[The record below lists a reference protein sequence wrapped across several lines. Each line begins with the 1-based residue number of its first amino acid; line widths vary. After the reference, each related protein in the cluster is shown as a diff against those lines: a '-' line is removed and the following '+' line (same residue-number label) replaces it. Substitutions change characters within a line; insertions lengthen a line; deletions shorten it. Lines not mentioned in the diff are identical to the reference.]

1 MRSIAL
7 LWFFLIPALCCGESL
22 TLDLRDAATTR
33 GWRGLHDMAP
43 LERTAD
49 GLMTRS
55 TGDDPYL
62 ATTPLSVPDGRPL
75 ILTMRA
81 RSRAG
86 GSFQV
91 FYYADGDGPS
101 EGRSVRFS
109 LPGGDVQEISVAL
122 PPLTAKTRFRFDPPL
137 GETFLERVT
146 LEPRLEISDPPLP
159 QIGRAQVAPTG
170 PELEHGTSRLAY
182 SSTSWNHLALS
193 VGGKTVAA
201 GHPRPLVGYRQ
212 GDQVRWLDINEVP
225 GRTQTERTKQT
236 LTCVRHV
243 TDPDGGAWTFR
254 HEIAPGSLPGT
265 FDLGATVACDQA
277 REIVFVPLLL
287 VCPGLGTF
295 GQTKAQG
302 LFAGVEYLDHD
313 PSRSEAD
320 VRGPGAA
327 RRVPAAHKVTFPLM
341 AIHHDN
347 TWSSLIWHR
356 SGEVAPLFDSPDRT
370 CGSGAHLMGLIAPG
384 PDPNLRTDGDLFPF
398 RPGRLE
404 PNQPLTARAT
414 LAAGE
419 GASVVPAIETYV
431 ASRGGA
437 DSFSGSSS
445 TGSIAS
451 GGQGLSPLPEI
462 GDPQAHLTNA
472 ARGWL
477 DTPIRDGDRFRHAL
491 PGETFAAHPA
501 ADAAWMMEQLAHLSK
516 DVALSQRLRETADS
530 AWKAVEGR
538 DLAAHR
544 VGHLTTPV
552 APLLRGEITDSLRH
566 SRERAEAADRRF
578 DPEGRILYTP
588 RPDKD
593 YSTTH
598 WSKEA
603 NGLAAQVVAQ
613 FLEDAAFSGNQD
625 LIARAIGR
633 LRGLDEFART
643 VPRGAQTWE
652 IPLHTPDI
660 LAAAHLTRAYV
671 LGWELTGEK
680 PFLESARYWAWT
692 GVPFVYLENPTPQ
705 PIGPYATIAVLGA
718 TNWEAPLW
726 IGLPVQWCGLC
737 YADSLLRLAPHDGT
751 GPWRHIAE
759 GIARSGLQQTYP
771 ADHPRHGLLPDSFTL
786 DIQQRN
792 IFDINPGTLHPVAMA
807 AVFGQPPYSLTSL
820 DSGKLLIHAAG
831 RVVATG
837 TPDTGVHIGVVPSF
851 PGPSRVLIHG
861 CSPRAKIQVDGREKA
876 LQDSSTWIA
885 ESQTWVLTV
894 TGKADIEIQPGE

>member
-7 LWFFLIPALCCGESL
+7 LWFFLLPVCSRGESL
-22 TLDLRDAATTR
+22 TLDLRAPATTR
-33 GWRGLHDMAP
+33 GWRELHDLAP
-43 LERTAD
+43 LERTAE
-49 GLMTRS
+49 GLVTRS

-62 ATTPLSVPDGRPL
+62 ATAALRVPDGRPL

-81 RSRAG
+81 RHRTG

-109 LPGGDVQEISVAL
+109 LPGGALQEISVAL
-122 PPLTAKTRFRFDPPL
+122 PPLTAKTRFRFDPPI
-137 GETFLERVT
+137 GETLLERVT
-146 LEPRLEISDPPLP
+146 LEPRLEIPDPPFPKL
-159 QIGRAQVAPTG
+159 GAASAAPAG
-170 PELEHGTSRLAY
+170 PGIDHGTSRLAY
-182 SSTSWNHLALS
+182 SSTAWNHLALS
-193 VGGKTVAA
+193 VGGKTVAV
-201 GHPRPLVGYRQ
+201 GHPRPIVGYRH
-212 GDQVRWLDINEVP
+212 GDQIRWVDINEAP
-225 GRTQTERTKQT
+225 GRTQTGSTAQT
-236 LTCVRHV
+236 LTCVRLV
-243 TDPDGGAWTFR
+243 SDPDGGTWTFR
-254 HEIAPGSLPGT
+254 HEIAPGSVPGT
-265 FDLGATVACDQA
+265 FDLGATVECDQP
-277 REIVFVPLLL
+277 REILFVPLLL

-295 GQTKAQG
+295 GETKTQG

-320 VRGPGAA
+320 VRGAGAA
-327 RRVPAAHKVTFPLM
+327 RRVPAAHKITFPLM

-347 TWSSLIWHR
+347 AWSGLIWHR
-356 SGEVAPLFDSPDRT
+356 SADVAPLFDSPDRT
-370 CGSGAHLMGLIAPG
+370 SGSGAHLMGLIAPG

-398 RPGRLE
+398 RSGRLE
-404 PNQPLTARAT
+404 ANRPLAARAT
-414 LAAGE
+414 LAAGA
-419 GASVVPAIETYV
+419 GTSVVPAIETYV

-437 DSFSGSSS
+437 GSFAGSSS
-445 TGSIAS
+445 GGSLAS
-451 GGQGLSPLPEI
+451 GGQGLAPLPEI
-462 GDPQAHLTNA
+462 GDPRAHVTNA

-477 DTPIRDGDRFRHAL
+477 DTPIRNGDRFRHAL
-491 PGETFAAHPA
+491 PAETFAAHPA
-501 ADAAWMMEQLAHLSK
+501 ADAAWMMEQLAHHSKDATLSK
-516 DVALSQRLRETADS
+516 RLHETAES

-552 APLLRGEITDSLRH
+552 APLLRGEITDALRH
-566 SRERAEAADRRF
+566 ARERAEAADRRF

-613 FLEDAAFSGNQD
+613 FLEDAAFSGDRD
-625 LIARAIGR
+625 LIARAVGR
-633 LRGLDEFART
+633 LRGLDKFART

-660 LAAAHLTRAYV
+660 LASAHLTRAYV

-680 PFLESARYWAWT
+680 AFLESARYWAWT

-737 YADSLLRLAPHDGT
+737 YADALLRLAPHDGS

-759 GIARSGLQQTYP
+759 GIARSGLQQAYP

-807 AVFGQPPYSLTSL
+807 TVFNQPPYCLTTL

-831 RVVATG
+831 RVVAKG
-837 TPDTGVHIGVVPSF
+837 TSADGFHIGVVPSF

-861 CSPRAKIQVDGREKA
+861 CGPRPHITVDGREIA
-876 LQDSSTWIA
+876 LQNSSTWIA
-885 ESQTWVLTV
+885 ESQTCVLTI
-894 TGKADIEIQPGE
+894 TGPAAIEIGPGD